1 MFRLAALWL
10 MQRCTST
17 VCSEKYT
24 KFFRINV
31 FCTQVHSQCMW
42 CSVQVCNSFKT
53 KIGNNKRIVI
63 CGWNK
68 KPNQLSTKSI
78 NTSVNNETKPFPF
91 IISINMGHQMGHL
104 FHMFFFLLF
113 STYALIHFQDQ
124 YHESFSHMFLR
135 DINSVL

>member
-1 MFRLAALWL
+1 MFLLAALWL

-53 KIGNNKRIVI
+53 KLATIRGSLFVAE
-63 CGWNK
+63 
-68 KPNQLSTKSI
+68 TKSQI
-78 NTSVNNETKPFPF
+78 N
-91 IISINMGHQMGHL
+91 
-104 FHMFFFLLF
+104 FLLNPSIHQWITKRNLFRSSFPSIWDIKWAICFICSSFYCFLLTHWYTFRINITNLFLTF
-113 STYALIHFQDQ
+113 SFEI
-124 YHESFSHMFLR
+124 
-135 DINSVL
+135 